1 MNKMH
6 SLAKIILTAL
16 ALYIAYQLSITLL
29 SILFMIGLTDFD
41 KSPIFYIALPFV
53 ALLLPAVI
61 IYQLLYK
68 RDKWAEK
75 IVGAA
80 DLPCPKS
87 QINWLPIAFRLASVT
102 AGLYSLLH
110 FVSGLSRAL
119 SYYAR
124 IKAYDSIYPQNA
136 FATERIIGWVLLL
149 PIAIYLLCG
158 APHFVRWQVKK
169 ALEQCKHPPETEEN
183 HRPQVEG

>member
-6 SLAKIILTAL
+6 SLAKIVLTTL
-16 ALYIAYQLSITLL
+16 ALYVAYQLIITLFGT
-29 SILFMIGLTDFD
+29 LFMIESIHFD
-41 KSPIFYIALPFV
+41 KTPIFYIALPFV
-53 ALLLPAVI
+53 ALLLPVVI
-61 IYQLLYK
+61 IYQLLFK

-80 DLPCPKS
+80 DRPGPES
-87 QINWLPIAFRLASVT
+87 QINWLPIAFRLTSVA
-102 AGLYSLLH
+102 AGLYFLLH
-110 FVSGLSRAL
+110 FVSGLSRTL

-124 IKAYDSIYPQNA
+124 IKASTSNYPQNI
-136 FATERIIGWVLLL
+136 FTIERIIGWVLLL

-169 ALEQCKHPPETEEN
+169 TLKLCK
-183 HRPQVEG
+183 

>member
-6 SLAKIILTAL
+6 SLAKIVLTTL
-16 ALYIAYQLSITLL
+16 ALYMTYWLGATLL
-29 SILFMIGLTDFD
+29 NTAFMIGTIHLDE
-41 KSPIFYIALPFV
+41 SPTFYIAAPFV
-53 ALLLPAVI
+53 VLLLPAII

-68 RDKWAEK
+68 RDKWAKK
-75 IVGAA
+75 IVGAS
-80 DLPCPKS
+80 DLPAPKS
-87 QINWLPIAFRLASVT
+87 PIQWLPIAFRLASVA
-102 AGLYSLLH
+102 AGLYFLLH
-110 FVSGLSRAL
+110 FVFGLSRAL

-169 ALEQCKHPPETEEN
+169 TLEKYNQPTETKEKH
-183 HRPQVEG
+183 HSI